1 MTRVPAD
8 IAGIQRLRS
17 DVALQLARHTHR
29 MGVTQCVAAKR
40 LGLPQPTLSK
50 IINGRVS
57 DLSLELLIRVAV
69 RAGLA
74 ITLQTGLVPQEAGAF
89 SSSARSRSSAASQ
102 SKLADAARQ
111 SLIESESAL
120 TPTQRLEAFLEHSQ
134 LVWALHEA
142 GCAAEAQR
150 ARRALHRS

>member
-1 MTRVPAD
+1 MTRVPPD

-17 DVALQLARHTHR
+17 DVALQLARYTHR
-29 MGVTQCVAAKR
+29 MGVTQSVAAKR

-74 ITLQTGLVPQEAGAF
+74 LTLQTGLVPQEAGAF
-89 SSSARSRSSAASQ
+89 SSRARSRSSAASQ
-102 SKLADAARQ
+102 SKLADAARR

-134 LVWALHEA
+134 LLCALHEA
-142 GCAAEAQR
+142 GSAAEAQR
-150 ARRALHRS
+150 ARSALYRP

>member
-1 MTRVPAD
+1 MARVPLD
-8 IAGIQRLRS
+8 VAGIQRLRS

-29 MGVTQCVAAKR
+29 MGVTQTVAAKR

-57 DLSLELLIRVAV
+57 DLSLELLIRAAV

-74 ITLQTGLVPQEAGAF
+74 MTLQTGLVPQEAGAF
-89 SSSARSRSSAASQ
+89 SSRARSRSSARSE
-102 SKLADAARQ
+102 SRLADAVRQ
-111 SLIESESAL
+111 SLIQSESAL

-134 LVWALHEA
+134 LLCALHEA
-142 GCAAEAQR
+142 GSAAEAQR
-150 ARRALHRS
+150 ARSAPYRP

>member
-1 MTRVPAD
+1 MATGTAD
-8 IAGIQRLRS
+8 SAAIQRLRS
-17 DVALQLARHTHR
+17 DVALQLARYTQH
-29 MGVTQCVAAKR
+29 MGVTQSVAAKR

-69 RAGLA
+69 RAGLP

-89 SSSARSRSSAASQ
+89 SSRTRSRSSAALQ
-102 SKLADAARQ
+102 SKLGDAARR
-111 SLIESESAL
+111 SLIESEGAL

-134 LVWALHEA
+134 LLCALREA
-142 GCAAEAQR
+142 GSAAEAQR
-150 ARRALHRS
+150 ARRALHQP